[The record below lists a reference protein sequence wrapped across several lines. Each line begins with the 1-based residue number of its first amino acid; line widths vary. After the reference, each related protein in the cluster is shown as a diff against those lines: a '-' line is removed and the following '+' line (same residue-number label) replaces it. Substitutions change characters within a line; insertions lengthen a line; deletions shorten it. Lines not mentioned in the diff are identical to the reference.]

1 MKAVGDTLVL
11 SATDL
16 SIFLGCRHRTALDL
30 AVALGEREK
39 PTWVDPFA
47 EVLRERG
54 REHERKYV
62 ESLRASGL
70 TVVDLGG
77 TDNAHQLTIEA
88 MRAGTGAIVQACLRN
103 DKWLGYAD
111 ILQRVEVPSA
121 LGAWS
126 YEVYDTKLARQTK
139 AGTILQLAVYSDLLA
154 DVQGLRPTHFHVVTP
169 DVTSPLQRYRL
180 ADYEAYFRQI
190 RWELEGQVVHDERVT
205 ASITYPEPVDHCEV
219 CRWFLQCEA
228 QRRTDDHLSY
238 VAGLSRLHRRE
249 LHSHGITTLTEL
261 AQMPVPLTFKPSRG
275 SKATLERLQ
284 DQARL
289 QDLSRQ
295 TKRPEFALLPPGVEQ
310 GLCRLPE
317 PSNGDVFL
325 DIEGDP
331 FAREGGREYLFGTAT
346 AGAMGAAPPS
356 RPDGP
361 LRRGRAEA
369 RAHHERATAEALPP
383 LLAIAEAAD
392 EAALDST
399 AHWAFDDREE
409 RAAFEAVVDRIMARW
424 ATDHNMHVYHFGH
437 YEPSALKRL
446 MGRYASREDAIDQ
459 LLRAERF
466 VDLHQVVRHAVR
478 AGVESYSIKQLERF
492 YDFVREVPLGEAA
505 LHRRTLEIALETHA
519 IGAVGDAVK
528 ETVEQYNRDDC
539 RSTLA
544 LRQWLE
550 SLRARVI
557 ADGHVLARPT
567 SKPPEPP
574 QRVSDLQAHV
584 AALRSRLLA
593 DVPEDPVQR
602 TDAQQTRWLLAYLLD
617 WHRRED
623 KVGWWEYYRLRDLP
637 EEDLVD
643 EPQAIAGLEF
653 VARIGDV
660 LNKKTGR
667 PTGTVVDRYRY
678 PPQEMEIREDDE
690 LKLKDESKFGEVDDV
705 DRTERV
711 IDVRKSRGMA
721 EEHPSVVFAHKHFPT
736 DTMQSA
742 LLRLGDR
749 VLSDA
754 TQGCGLDLLFRR
766 PPRLKATAADGFVRQ
781 RDETS
786 LEFAIRCGLDLDGS
800 TLAIQGPPGS
810 GKTFTG
816 ARMICRL
823 VQAGQ
828 RVGVTAVSHKVIRN
842 LLDAV
847 RREAAILDIVVQC
860 GHKTK
865 PHENDPKE
873 LRVAET
879 SSDALELLRNGEIE
893 VLGGTSWLWARPEA
907 ADAVDVLFV
916 DEAGQMSLANVLAA
930 SQAAR
935 NLVLLGDPQQLEQPQ
950 KGSHPDGVDASALD
964 HVLGGAH
971 TMPDDRGIF
980 LPVTWRLAPA
990 ICTFTSSVFYDG
1002 RLTSLEGLEH
1012 QRLLGSGA
1020 YDEPGLYLAL
1030 VNHDRNRNWS
1040 AEEIDV
1046 IDRIVTRLLNPDV
1059 AWIDRAQTTR
1069 RVESTDILVVAPYNA
1084 QVSRLADRLASRGVP
1099 VGTVDKFQGQEA
1111 PVVIYSMATSRPED
1125 APRGMEFLYSLN
1137 RLNVAT
1143 SRARCAVVL
1152 VASPA
1157 LFEPE
1162 CRTPRQLQ
1170 LANALCRYREFA
1182 RVVSPD

>member
-1 MKAVGDTLVL
+1 VKTVEETLIL

-16 SIFLGCRHRTALDL
+16 SIFLSCRHRTALDL
-30 AVALGEREK
+30 SVALGEREK

-62 ESLRASGL
+62 ESLRVSGL
-70 TVVDLGG
+70 IVVDLAG
-77 TDNAHQLTIEA
+77 TDNAHRLTIEA
-88 MRAGTGAIVQACLRN
+88 MRAGAGAIVQACLRN

-139 AGTILQLAVYSDLLA
+139 AGTILQLAVYSDLLG
-154 DVQGLRPTHFHVVTP
+154 DLQGLRPAHFHVVTP
-169 DVTSPLQRYRL
+169 DPVNPLQRYRL

-205 ASITYPEPVDHCEV
+205 ASITYPEPVEHCQV
-219 CRWFLQCEA
+219 CRWFMHCEA
-228 QRRTDDHLSY
+228 QRRGDDHLSY
-238 VAGLSRLHRRE
+238 VAGMSRLHRRE
-249 LHSHGITTLTEL
+249 LHAHGITTLTEL
-261 AQMPVPLTFKPSRG
+261 ARMPVPLTFKPSRG
-275 SKATLERLQ
+275 SKSTFERLQ

-295 TKRPEFALLPPGVEQ
+295 TRRPECSLLLPPGLEQ

-317 PSNGDVFL
+317 PSEGDVFL

-331 FAREGGREYLFGTAT
+331 FAREGGREYLFGIRAKGARGAT
-346 AGAMGAAPPS
+346 GS
-356 RPDGP
+356 T
-361 LRRGRAEA
+361 L
-369 RAHHERATAEALPP
+369 P

-392 EAALDST
+392 EAAFDYS

-409 RAAFEAVVDRIMARW
+409 RAAFEAVVDRIGERLVA
-424 ATDHNMHVYHFGH
+424 DPHMHVYHFGH

-446 MGRYASREDAIDQ
+446 MGRYASREDAIDR

-478 AGVESYSIKQLERF
+478 AGVESYSIKQLERL
-492 YDFVREVPLGEAA
+492 YDFVRDVPLGEAA
-505 LHRRTLEIALETHA
+505 FHRRTLEIALETHA
-519 IGAVGDAVK
+519 IRAVGDAVR
-528 ETVEQYNRDDC
+528 ETVERYNRDDC

-544 LRQWLE
+544 LREWLE

-557 ADGHVLARPT
+557 GDGHAIARPT
-567 SKPPEPP
+567 TKPPEPP
-574 QRVSDLQAHV
+574 QRVSDLQTRV
-584 AALRSRLLA
+584 EALRARLVA
-593 DVPEDPVQR
+593 DVPEDALQR
-602 TDAQQTRWLLAYLLD
+602 TDAQHTQWLLAYLLD

-623 KVGWWEYYRLRDLP
+623 KVAWWEYYRLRDLP
-637 EEDLVD
+637 EEDLFD
-643 EPQAIAGLEF
+643 EPQAITGLEF
-653 VARIGDV
+653 VGRLGDV
-660 LNKKTGR
+660 LNRKTGR
-667 PTGTVVDRYRY
+667 PTGTIIDRYGY

-690 LKLKDESKFGEVDDV
+690 LKLKDESKFGDVDDV
-705 DRTERV
+705 DRGQRV
-711 IDVRKSRGMA
+711 VDVRKSRGVA
-721 EEHPSVVFAHKHFPT
+721 DKHPSAVFAHRHFPT
-736 DTMQSA
+736 DTMQNA
-742 LLRLGDR
+742 LLRLAER
-749 VLSDA
+749 V
-754 TQGCGLDLLFRR
+754 TETTEGCGIDLLYRR
-766 PPRLKATAADGFVRQ
+766 PPRLASGEFVR
-781 RDETS
+781 RTEETS
-786 LEFAIRCGLDLDGS
+786 LQFAIRCGLDLDGS
-800 TLAIQGPPGS
+800 ALAIQGPPGS

-816 ARMICRL
+816 ARMICQL

-847 RREAAILDIVVQC
+847 RREAAALDISVRC

-865 PHENDPKE
+865 PHENDPQA
-873 LRVAET
+873 LRVVES
-879 SSDALELLRNGEIE
+879 SSDALDLLSNAEVE
-893 VLGGTSWLWARPEA
+893 VLGGTAWLWARSDA

-950 KGSHPDGVDASALD
+950 KGSHPDGVDVSALD

-990 ICTFTSSVFYDG
+990 LCEFTSSVFYDG
-1002 RLTSLEGLEH
+1002 RLTPLEGLEH
-1012 QRLLGSGA
+1012 QRLLGTGA
-1020 YDEPGLYLAL
+1020 YDEPGLYLTL
-1030 VNHDRNRNWS
+1030 VDHDRNRNWS
-1040 AEEIDV
+1040 EEEIEV
-1046 IDRIVTRLLNPDV
+1046 IDRIVTRLMNPDV
-1059 AWIDRAQTTR
+1059 AWMDRAQTAR
-1069 RVESTDILVVAPYNA
+1069 RIESTDILVVAPYNA
-1084 QVSRLADRLASRGVP
+1084 QVSRLADRLATWGVP

-1143 SRARCAVVL
+1143 SRARCVVIL

-1162 CRTPRQLQ
+1162 CRTPSQMR
-1170 LANALCRYREFA
+1170 LANALCRYRELA
-1182 RVVSPD
+1182 RVVRPD